1 MKKILTSILAAALI
15 FSLAACS
22 SNKLADAFKED
33 EVIARAKALV
43 DVINTYSYD
52 AVVAEL
58 REDLQG
64 QLTAEQLE
72 SAWDA
77 QLKAAG
83 EFTEYKTAAAY
94 GQKDKATDEDYALAV
109 LVCKYEN
116 ASLTYTIS
124 MDKDLN
130 IVGLYMK

>member
-22 SNKLADAFKED
+22 SNKLAEVYKED
-33 EVIARAKALV
+33 EVIARAKEIV
-43 DVINTYSYD
+43 DIINTYSYD
-52 AVVAEL
+52 EVTAEL
-58 REDLQG
+58 REDLQD

-72 SAWDA
+72 SALDS

-83 EFTEYKTAAAY
+83 EFLEYKTEAVY
-94 GQKDKATDEDYALAV
+94 GQKDSSEDKDYAVAV
-109 LVCKYEN
+109 LICKYEN